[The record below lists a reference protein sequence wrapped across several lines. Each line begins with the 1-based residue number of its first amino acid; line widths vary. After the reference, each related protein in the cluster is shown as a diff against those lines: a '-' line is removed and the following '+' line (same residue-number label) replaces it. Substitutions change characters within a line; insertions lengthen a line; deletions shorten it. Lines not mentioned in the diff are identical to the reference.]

1 MKPSVLIFSEEY
13 TKITKGMFV
22 VWRNHVS
29 DVSKRFAVD
38 ILLNNEHWAAEE
50 AMSEFASNA
59 NVNLHQLPF
68 KMPSTLVKAMFGW
81 CDNVWILRAGRH
93 ALSQCLNLIMS
104 PLIIIYLTLWLRQ
117 LKPSAIFSHNGGWP
131 AGILCRWIVVAA
143 FFARIPKRIL
153 IVHNY
158 PSNPKGILLRTFFLP
173 IRFIQARLM
182 DFCATSI
189 VTVSDSTKAS
199 LEGIIFNRSVVRI
212 HNGIP
217 LFAKSSYVM
226 PEIPPLN
233 WQPSGAVVG
242 FVGALYPYK
251 GPHVLLDA
259 FKLVDTPCELALLG
273 PTEPFYLKTLQQ
285 KAELCANKV
294 SFLGFHPNVDAFMQ
308 KIDILVV
315 PSIAFESFG
324 MVILEAMKH
333 KKPVIC
339 SNFGGMKE
347 VVEDGI
353 TGMVVPA
360 SDDAT
365 MAKAITRLLS
375 DHDLRRQM
383 GEAGYRR
390 LNVFFTL
397 EKMVAQYDELMV

>member
-22 VWRNHVS
+22 VWRNHAS
-29 DVSKRFAVD
+29 EASKRFTVD

-50 AMSEFASNA
+50 VMHEFTSNA

-68 KMPSTLVKAMFGW
+68 KMPSTLVKALFGW
-81 CDNVWILRAGRH
+81 CDQFWILRAGRY
-93 ALSQCLNLIMS
+93 ALGQCLNLIMS
-104 PLIIIYLTLWLRQ
+104 PLIIIYLTLRLRQ
-117 LKPSAIFSHNGGWP
+117 IKPSAIFSHNGGWP
-131 AGILCRWIVVAA
+131 AGVLCRWIIVAA
-143 FFARIPKRIL
+143 FLARVPKRIL
-153 IVHNY
+153 IIHNY
-158 PSNPKGILLRTFFLP
+158 PNSFKSIVLRTLFLP
-173 IRFIQARLM
+173 IRLIQARVV

-189 VTVSDSTKAS
+189 VTVSDSVKAS
-199 LEGIIFNRSVVRI
+199 LEGEIFYRSVVRI

-217 LFAKSSYVM
+217 SIEQLPNVLLD
-226 PEIPPLN
+226 IPSLD

-242 FVGALYPYK
+242 FVGALYPLK

-259 FKLVDTPCELALLG
+259 FKLVDIPCELALLG
-273 PTEPFYLKTLQQ
+273 PAEPFYLETLQQ

-294 SFLGFHPNVDAFMQ
+294 SFLGFHSDVDAFMQ

-339 SNFGGMKE
+339 SDFGGMKE
-347 VVEDGI
+347 VVEHGV
-353 TGMVVPA
+353 TGLVVPA
-360 SDDAT
+360 SDDDA
-365 MAKAITRLLS
+365 MANAITKLLS
-375 DHDLRRQM
+375 DHDLMLQM

-397 EKMVAQYDELMV
+397 EKMVAQYDELLG